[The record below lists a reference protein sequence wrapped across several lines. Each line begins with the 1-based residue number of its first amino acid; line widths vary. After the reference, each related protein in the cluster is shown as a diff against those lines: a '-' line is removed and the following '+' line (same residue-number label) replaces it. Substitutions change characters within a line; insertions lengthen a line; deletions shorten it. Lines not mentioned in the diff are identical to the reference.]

1 MSMVS
6 KFRAL
11 FSIRT
16 RVDVMLVTY
25 AIALGAAY
33 RGALYLVQY
42 PGLSGK
48 MLFAACLVLPAI
60 VGATLL
66 DAIRLRRRTPKADP
80 VMREFT
86 AHRAQESDTFRRM
99 DLAGRYRRP
108 RFSHSRPSACR
119 PYPGSSGQ
127 FESHKD

>member
-1 MSMVS
+1 MFMVAKLKS
-6 KFRAL
+6 L

-33 RGALYLVQY
+33 RGAIYLSEY

-66 DAIRLRRRTPKADP
+66 DAIRMRRRGRVNAP
-80 VMREFT
+80 VMQEFT
-86 AHRAQESDTFRRM
+86 AHRAQASGDFRRM
-99 DLAGRYRRP
+99 DLGARYRRP
-108 RFSHSRPSACR
+108 TLSRNRPSARRSC
-119 PYPGSSGQ
+119 PGSAGR
-127 FESHKD
+127 FESRKD